1 MPQLKVNLPQT
12 PNVEWK
18 DAQFRFDGAWKP
30 DVDGALIGP
39 NNYQTLK
46 NLRYKDSGLEGVN
59 GYTIINSTALDDGA
73 SSLYTIRNGHQ
84 LRTDKAQTTYVLA
97 HAVDPDDSDQGYVYV
112 NRAAI
117 GGTGNFDTTSRF
129 TTGGAAFHTD
139 ASAGLTGRFSDAPQ
153 GNMAYCNGEEAMI
166 FGGDEQRVAAAFS
179 MTTNSLTDTDAS
191 LPVDVTRAVN
201 NTLRT
206 AANKFTIADAAVGG
220 ATGKEFAVVMT
231 TRPLQNIRI
240 YVDPDNP
247 NTSTSTLTVQTWTL
261 TGWNGADLVNV
272 DGTSSGG
279 VALAQ
284 TGTVTL
290 DDHTDGTAAPAH
302 FEELYLYAYLIQLV
316 DAGTNDSEADIYYIT
331 VDFAFQDIK
340 DVWDGVYR
348 QPIQFQRTDGSAFF
362 DYTLQVNESSSLDAP
377 IGAELGQMDDTAG
390 TPGSYIYIMFEDQM
404 AAIKFTMLGDLVNAV
419 SVTGFTMKYW
429 DGAAFSAVSSI
440 NDGTGTGT
448 NGSGVIFSQT
458 GLMSWTPP
466 SDEKARTMFGSFGYV
481 YRLEWSAGTLTGTD
495 PADVIVDLCTGIPD
509 QKEILPF
516 DWSALFGTRLM
527 LGGYTK
533 GDEGNRLDYSVA
545 NAPDAW
551 NGFDS
556 SDEGKQSLYFGGVE
570 PIVAGTQLYNRF
582 GASVFS
588 MLLVLK
594 KGEVYIV
601 IGDTPEDFTIYPVAQ
616 TIGCVAPKTLATAEI
631 GLDLGQGLT
640 RNVAIWLAHSG
651 PVMFD
656 GAVLTEI
663 PGVKS
668 YFDAVDDRFINF
680 DYIEDAIGWVDPN
693 YKEYNLLIPSGST
706 ATANNVWLVYDL
718 RRKKWYEKSTGK
730 SDFPQS
736 GFNISSVQ
744 TGEHH
749 VYGGVDTGHM
759 IHLEEGTTWGDG
771 VNNAGITQNVKT
783 GDFFPSGNI
792 WDETLLRKFKIFIK
806 RLTGSSVTNT
816 LQIRYYTNTEEL
828 ADNGVIWQDSEAGSG
843 VAVDWENSPDEGVEW
858 DSGISATINLAVGLQ
873 RVVKVNHDLNRVGW
887 AHAFEFTLT
896 TTDVNKGFQPII
908 WGTQYR
914 VERKDNTASDVT
926 TL

>member
-1 MPQLKVNLPQT
+1 MPQLKVNLPET

-18 DAQFRFDGAWKP
+18 DAQFRFDGQWKP

-39 NNYQTLK
+39 NNYQKLQ
-46 NLRYKDSGLEGVN
+46 NLRYKDSGLEGIN
-59 GYTIINSTALDDGA
+59 GYTIINSTPLDDGA
-73 SSLYTIRNGHQ
+73 SSLYILRNGHQ
-84 LRTDKAQTTYVLA
+84 LRTDKDQSTYILV

-112 NRAAI
+112 NRADIKA
-117 GGTGNFDTTSRF
+117 TGDFDTTSKF
-129 TTGGAAFHTD
+129 TTGGAAFFTD
-139 ASAGLTGRFSDAPQ
+139 ASPGLIGRFSDAPQ

-179 MTTNSLTDTDAS
+179 MSTNSMSDVGTS
-191 LPVDVTRAVN
+191 LPVDVTRGVN
-201 NTLRT
+201 NTLKT
-206 AANKFTIADAAVGG
+206 TENKFTIADDAI
-220 ATGKEFAVVMT
+220 GKEFAVVMT
-231 TRPLQNIRI
+231 TRPLQNIKL
-240 YVDPDNP
+240 YVDPDNA
-247 NTSTSTLTVQTWTL
+247 NDQASTLDIRTWTL
-261 TGWNGADLVNV
+261 TGWNGSNLVAT
-272 DGTSSGG
+272 DGTRPGS
-279 VALAQ
+279 VTLAQ
-284 TGTVTL
+284 TGVVTL
-290 DDHTDGTAAPAH
+290 SAHTDGTAAPAH
-302 FEELYLYAYLIQLV
+302 FEELYLYAYLIQLN
-316 DAGTNDSEADIYYIT
+316 GTATASADIYYIT
-331 VDFAFQDIK
+331 TDFAFQGIK

-348 QPIQFQRTDGSAFF
+348 QPIQFQRTDGSSTF

-377 IGAELGQMDDTAG
+377 IGAELGQMDDTTG

-404 AAIKFTMLGDLVNAV
+404 AAIKFTMLGDLINDA
-419 SVTGFTMKYW
+419 SVTGFSMKYW
-429 DGAAFSAVSSI
+429 NGAAFAAVSSM

-448 NGSGVIFSQT
+448 NGSGKIFSST

-466 SDEKARTMFGSFGYV
+466 SDEKAKTQFGSFGYI
-481 YRLEWSAGTLTGTD
+481 YRMEWSAGTLDGTE
-495 PADVIVDLCTGIPD
+495 PAAVIVDLCTGIPD
-509 QKEILPF
+509 QKQILPF

-556 SDEGKQSLYFGGVE
+556 SDEGKQSLYYGGVE
-570 PIVAGTQLYNRF
+570 PIVAATQLYNRF

-594 KGEVYIV
+594 KGEVYIT

-663 PGVKS
+663 AGVKS

-680 DYIEDAIGWVDPN
+680 DYIHNAMGWVDPN
-693 YKEYNLLIPSGST
+693 YKEYNLLIPSG
-706 ATANNVWLVYDL
+706 ADAVDNNVWLVYDL
-718 RRKKWYEKSTGK
+718 RRKKWYEKNTIGSQQ
-730 SDFPQS
+730 PQS
-736 GFNISSVQ
+736 GFNLGSTI

-749 VYGGVDTGHM
+749 VYGGLNTGHM
-759 IHLEEGTTWGDG
+759 VHLEDGTTWGDG
-771 VNNAGITQNVKT
+771 IVDGGIQQTVKT

-792 WDETLLRKFKIFIK
+792 WDETTIRKFKIFIK
-806 RLTGSSVTNT
+806 RLTGSSRTNT

-843 VAVDWENSPDEGVEW
+843 IAVDWENSPDEAMAW
-858 DSGISATINLAVGLQ
+858 DSGISATINLAIGLQ
-873 RVVKVNHDLNRVGW
+873 RVTKVNHDLNRIGW
-887 AHAFEFTLT
+887 AHAFEFTLI